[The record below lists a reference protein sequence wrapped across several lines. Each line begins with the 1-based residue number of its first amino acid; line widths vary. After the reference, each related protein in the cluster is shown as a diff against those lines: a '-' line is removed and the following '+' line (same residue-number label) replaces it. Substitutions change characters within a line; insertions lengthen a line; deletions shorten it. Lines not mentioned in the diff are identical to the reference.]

1 MKRSFSAFVIIV
13 VFSLALA
20 GCRRGAEEPD
30 FKLPRPAEPA
40 GGAAAG
46 PVNHNSYADVV
57 ARVSPAVVTIR
68 AVRLARAP
76 RQHPFLDEESS
87 RDFFGRGGPQRQ
99 QQMQPREAPQRALGS
114 GVVISPD
121 GYIVTNHHVVDGA
134 EQITVEF
141 ADRRSFPAKLVG
153 NDPPSDLAVLKI
165 EAKELPV
172 LTLGDSDR
180 VRVGDV
186 VLAVGNPLGVGQTV
200 TAGIISA
207 KGRRTGLSDGSFEDF
222 LQTDAPI
229 NQGNSGGALVNTS
242 GELVGINS
250 QIFSPT
256 GGNIGIGF
264 AIPSNMTRS
273 VTEQLI
279 SNGRVRRGQ
288 LGVFVQQMTE
298 DIAQSLGLKEARG
311 VLVGSVQKGGAAE
324 RAGVKQGDVIT
335 ALNGTAVGDAN
346 ELRNLVAAYAAGHR
360 SHARHPA
367 RRTRAAGQ
375 GHARRA
381 GGVRQVGARRR
392 RRRRRRRGAGRR
404 RPARRDGDAAH
415 AGACRAPAPARRQA
429 GARRDERR
437 RVGAGRRGRLA
448 AGRPHRAGEPPARQV
463 GRRPAR
469 GHPGRGRA
477 PAAPSHHARRGH
489 ALRHRPAEEI
499 REVDSSQ

>member
-1 MKRSFSAFVIIV
+1 MKRSFGTFVIIV
-13 VFSLALA
+13 ALCLALG
-20 GCRRGAEEPD
+20 GCRRGAEEPA
-30 FKLPRPAEPA
+30 FKLPPPAEPA
-40 GGAAAG
+40 GGAPAG

-76 RQHPFLDEESS
+76 RQHPFLDDESL
-87 RDFFGRGGPQRQ
+87 RDFFGRGGQQRQ
-99 QQMQPREAPQRALGS
+99 LPQPRETPQRALGS

-141 ADRRSFPAKLVG
+141 ADRRTFPAKLVG
-153 NDPPSDLAVLKI
+153 NDPPSDLAVLKV
-165 EAKELPV
+165 EAKDLPV

-229 NQGNSGGALVNTS
+229 NQGNSGGALVNTT

-279 SNGRVRRGQ
+279 SKGRVRRGQ
-288 LGVFVQQMTE
+288 LGVFVQQVTE
-298 DIAQSLGLKEARG
+298 DIAQSLGLKEAKG
-311 VLVGSVQKGGAAE
+311 VIVGSVQKGSAAE
-324 RAGVKQGDVIT
+324 RAGLQRGDVIT
-335 ALNGTAVGDAN
+335 AFNGTVVNDAN
-346 ELRNLVAAYAAGHR
+346 ELRNLVAATQPG
-360 SHARHPA
+360 
-367 RRTRAAGQ
+367 TD
-375 GHARRA
+375 
-381 GGVRQVGARRR
+381 VTLDIL
-392 RRRRRRRGAGRR
+392 
-404 RPARRDGDAAH
+404 RDG
-415 AGACRAPAPARRQA
+415 REQQ
-429 GARRDERR
+429 
-437 RVGAGRRGRLA
+437 VKVTL
-448 AGRPHRAGEPPARQV
+448 GELVASAE
-463 GRRPAR
+463 PAR
-469 GHPGRGRA
+469 GGEGGGGEGGGEQGDGGKLGVTVTPLTPELAARLRLPEDREGLVVTGVEESG
-477 PAAPSHHARRGH
+477 PAAEAGLQQGDLIEQANRQPVKTVEDLRAAIQGAGDRPLLLLVTRGEGTVFVTV
-489 ALRHRPAEEI
+489 RP
-499 REVDSSQ
+499 RK

>member
-1 MKRSFSAFVIIV
+1 MKRSFVAFAVAL
-13 VFSLALA
+13 SLALALA
-20 GCRRGAEEPD
+20 GCRRGAEEPE
-30 FKLPRPAEPA
+30 FKLPRAAEPA
-40 GGAAAG
+40 GGAPSG

-57 ARVSPAVVTIR
+57 ARVAPAVVTIR
-68 AVRLARAP
+68 AVRLTRLP
-76 RQHPFLDEESS
+76 RQHPFLDEESLQ
-87 RDFFGRGGPQRQ
+87 DFFGRGGQQRQAPVQPRSVPQRG
-99 QQMQPREAPQRALGS
+99 LGS

-141 ADRRSFPAKLVG
+141 TDRRIFAAKLVG
-153 NDPPSDLAVLKI
+153 NDPPSDLAVLKV
-165 EAKELPV
+165 EAKDLPV

-264 AIPSNMTRS
+264 AIPSNMTRG

-279 SNGRVRRGQ
+279 SKGRVRRGQ
-288 LGVFVQQMTE
+288 LGVYVQQVTE

-311 VLVGSVQKGGAAE
+311 VIVGSVQRGGAAE
-324 RAGVKQGDVIT
+324 RAGLKQGDVIT
-335 ALNGTAVGDAN
+335 SLNGTAVNDAN
-346 ELRNLVAAYAAGHR
+346 ELRNLVAATQPG
-360 SHARHPA
+360 
-367 RRTRAAGQ
+367 TD
-375 GHARRA
+375 
-381 GGVRQVGARRR
+381 VTLDIL
-392 RRRRRRRGAGRR
+392 
-404 RPARRDGDAAH
+404 RDGREQQIKVTLGELTAA
-415 AGACRAPAPARRQA
+415 A
-429 GARRDERR
+429 E
-437 RVGAGRRGRLA
+437 
-448 AGRPHRAGEPPARQV
+448 
-463 GRRPAR
+463 PAR
-469 GHPGRGRA
+469 GEGEGGGGVEEQSDGGKLGVTVTPLTPEVASRLQLPEDRQGLVVTGVEQGG
-477 PAAPSHHARRGH
+477 PAAEAGLREGDLIEQANRQPVKTIEDLRAAIQSAGERPLLLLVTRGDGTVFVTV
-489 ALRHRPAEEI
+489 RP
-499 REVDSSQ
+499 RK

>member
-1 MKRSFSAFVIIV
+1 MKRSFVTFVILLALG
-13 VFSLALA
+13 LALA
-20 GCRRGAEEPD
+20 GCRKGAEEPE
-30 FKLPRPAEPA
+30 FKLPRAAEPS
-40 GGAAAG
+40 GAAPSG

-68 AVRLARAP
+68 AVRMMRAP
-76 RQHPFLDEESS
+76 RQHPFLDEESLQ
-87 RDFFGRGGPQRQ
+87 DFFGRGGPRRQQRQ
-99 QQMQPREAPQRALGS
+99 QQQPAEPRGTPQRGLGS

-153 NDPPSDLAVLKI
+153 NDPPSDLAVLKVD
-165 EAKELPV
+165 AKDLPV

-264 AIPSNMTRS
+264 AIPSNMTRG

-279 SNGRVRRGQ
+279 SKGRVRRGQ
-288 LGVFVQQMTE
+288 LGVFVQQVTE
-298 DIAQSLGLKEARG
+298 DIAQSLGLKEAKG
-311 VLVGSVQKGGAAE
+311 VIIGSVQKGGAAE
-324 RAGVKQGDVIT
+324 GAGLRQGDVIT
-335 ALNGTAVGDAN
+335 ALNGAAVGDAN
-346 ELRNLVAAYAAGHR
+346 ELRNLVAATQPGTDVTVDFLRDGREQQVKVTLGELAASAEPGR
-360 SHARHPA
+360 EGGGGGGEGGEQSDGGKLGVTVAPLTPELAARLRLPEDRQGLVVMNVEPSGPA
-367 RRTRAAGQ
+367 AEAGLQQGDLVEQANRRAVRTVEDLRAAIDD
-375 GHARRA
+375 A
-381 GGVRQVGARRR
+381 GDRPLLLLVTRGDGTVFVTVRPRK
-392 RRRRRRRGAGRR
+392 
-404 RPARRDGDAAH
+404 
-415 AGACRAPAPARRQA
+415 
-429 GARRDERR
+429 
-437 RVGAGRRGRLA
+437 
-448 AGRPHRAGEPPARQV
+448 
-463 GRRPAR
+463 
-469 GHPGRGRA
+469 
-477 PAAPSHHARRGH
+477 
-489 ALRHRPAEEI
+489 
-499 REVDSSQ
+499 

>member
-1 MKRSFSAFVIIV
+1 MRRSFSAFLIV
-13 VFSLALA
+13 LAFSLALG
-20 GCRRGAEEPD
+20 GCRRGAEEPE

-68 AVRLARAP
+68 AVRMARAP
-76 RQHPFLDEESS
+76 RQHPFLDDESL

-99 QQMQPREAPQRALGS
+99 QPRETPQRALGS

-141 ADRRSFPAKLVG
+141 ADRRRFPAKLVG
-153 NDPPSDLAVLKI
+153 NDPPSDLAVLKVD
-165 EAKELPV
+165 AKELPV

-229 NQGNSGGALVNTS
+229 NQGNSGGALVNTQ

-250 QIFSPT
+250 QIYSPT

-264 AIPSNMTRS
+264 AIPSNMTRT

-279 SNGRVRRGQ
+279 NGGRVRRGQ
-288 LGVFVQQMTE
+288 LGVFVQAVTDE
-298 DIAQSLGLKEARG
+298 IAQSLGL
-311 VLVGSVQKGGAAE
+311 
-324 RAGVKQGDVIT
+324 
-335 ALNGTAVGDAN
+335 
-346 ELRNLVAAYAAGHR
+346 
-360 SHARHPA
+360 
-367 RRTRAAGQ
+367 
-375 GHARRA
+375 
-381 GGVRQVGARRR
+381 
-392 RRRRRRRGAGRR
+392 
-404 RPARRDGDAAH
+404 
-415 AGACRAPAPARRQA
+415 
-429 GARRDERR
+429 
-437 RVGAGRRGRLA
+437 
-448 AGRPHRAGEPPARQV
+448 
-463 GRRPAR
+463 
-469 GHPGRGRA
+469 
-477 PAAPSHHARRGH
+477 
-489 ALRHRPAEEI
+489 
-499 REVDSSQ
+499 

>member
-1 MKRSFSAFVIIV
+1 MRRSFSVFLIVIALG
-13 VFSLALA
+13 LALG
-20 GCRRGAEEPD
+20 GCRRGAEEPA

-40 GGAAAG
+40 GGAPAG

-68 AVRLARAP
+68 AVRMARAP
-76 RQHPFLDEESS
+76 RQHPFLDDESL

-99 QQMQPREAPQRALGS
+99 LPQPRETPQRALGS

-141 ADRRSFPAKLVG
+141 ADRRALPAKLVG
-153 NDPPSDLAVLKI
+153 NDPPSDLAVLKV
-165 EAKELPV
+165 EAKDLPV

-279 SNGRVRRGQ
+279 SKGRVRRGQ
-288 LGVFVQQMTE
+288 LGVVVQAVTE
-298 DIAQSLGLKEARG
+298 DIAQSIGMKEARG
-311 VLVGSVQKGGAAE
+311 VIVNSVQKGSAAE
-324 RAGVKQGDVIT
+324 RAGLQRGDVIT
-335 ALNGTAVGDAN
+335 ALNGAAVNDGN
-346 ELRNLVAAYAAGHR
+346 ELRNLVAATQPGTDVTLDAL
-360 SHARHPA
+360 
-367 RRTRAAGQ
+367 
-375 GHARRA
+375 
-381 GGVRQVGARRR
+381 
-392 RRRRRRRGAGRR
+392 
-404 RPARRDGDAAH
+404 RDGREQQFKVTL
-415 AGACRAPAPARRQA
+415 G
-429 GARRDERR
+429 E
-437 RVGAGRRGRLA
+437 LA
-448 AGRPHRAGEPPARQV
+448 ASSGESGREDGGGGGGGGEQGDGGKLGVTVTPLTPELAARLRLPEERQGLVVTGVEESGPAAEAGLQQGDLIEQANRQPVRTIEDLLAAIQSAGERPLLLLVTRGEGTIFVTVRP
-463 GRRPAR
+463 RR
-469 GHPGRGRA
+469 
-477 PAAPSHHARRGH
+477 
-489 ALRHRPAEEI
+489 
-499 REVDSSQ
+499 

>member
-1 MKRSFSAFVIIV
+1 MRRSFSVFLIV
-13 VFSLALA
+13 LAFSLALG
-20 GCRRGAEEPD
+20 GCRRGAQEPE

-40 GGAAAG
+40 GAAAG

-68 AVRLARAP
+68 AVRMARAP
-76 RQHPFLDEESS
+76 RQHPFLDDESL

-99 QQMQPREAPQRALGS
+99 QPRETPQRALGS

-141 ADRRSFPAKLVG
+141 ADRRALPAKLVG
-153 NDPPSDLAVLKI
+153 NDPPSDLAVLKV

-279 SNGRVRRGQ
+279 TKGRVRRGQ
-288 LGVFVQQMTE
+288 LGVVVQAVTE
-298 DIAQSLGLKEARG
+298 DIAQSIGMKEARG
-311 VLVGSVQKGGAAE
+311 VIVNSVQKGSAAE
-324 RAGVKQGDVIT
+324 RAGLQRGDVIT
-335 ALNGTAVGDAN
+335 ALNGAAVNDGN
-346 ELRNLVAAYAAGHR
+346 ELRNLVAATQPGTDVTLDALRDGREQQFKVTLGELVATSGEPGREDGGGGGGGGGEQSDGGKLGVTVTPLTPELAARLRLPEDRQGLVVTGVEESGPAAAAGVQQGDLIEQANR
-360 SHARHPA
+360 EPV
-367 RRTRAAGQ
+367 RTVEDLLAAI
-375 GHARRA
+375 
-381 GGVRQVGARRR
+381 
-392 RRRRRRRGAGRR
+392 RGAGD
-404 RPARRDGDAAH
+404 RP
-415 AGACRAPAPARRQA
+415 
-429 GARRDERR
+429 
-437 RVGAGRRGRLA
+437 VLLLVTRGE
-448 AGRPHRAGEPPARQV
+448 GTVFVTVRPRK
-463 GRRPAR
+463 
-469 GHPGRGRA
+469 
-477 PAAPSHHARRGH
+477 
-489 ALRHRPAEEI
+489 
-499 REVDSSQ
+499 

>member
-1 MKRSFSAFVIIV
+1 MRRSFGVILIV
-13 VFSLALA
+13 LAFSLALG
-20 GCRRGAEEPD
+20 GCRRGAEEPA
-30 FKLPRPAEPA
+30 FKLPPPAEPA

-68 AVRLARAP
+68 AVRMARAP
-76 RQHPFLDEESS
+76 RQHPFLDDESL

-99 QQMQPREAPQRALGS
+99 QPREMPQRALGS
-114 GVVISPD
+114 GVVISHD

-153 NDPPSDLAVLKI
+153 NDPPSDLAVLKV
-165 EAKELPV
+165 EAKDLPV

-279 SNGRVRRGQ
+279 SKGRVRRGQ
-288 LGVFVQQMTE
+288 LGVFVQQVTE

-311 VLVGSVQKGGAAE
+311 VIVGSVQKGGAAE
-324 RAGVKQGDVIT
+324 RAGLRQGDVIT
-335 ALNGTAVGDAN
+335 AFNGTAVGDAN
-346 ELRNLVAAYAAGHR
+346 ELRNLVAATQPGTDVTVDILRDGREQQVKVTLGELVASSSEPGREDGGGGGGGEQSDGGKLGVTVTPLTPELAARLRLPEDRQGLVVT
-360 SHARHPA
+360 SVEESGPA
-367 RRTRAAGQ
+367 AEAGVQQ
-375 GHARRA
+375 GDLIEQAN
-381 GGVRQVGARRR
+381 
-392 RRRRRRRGAGRR
+392 R
-404 RPARRDGDAAH
+404 RPVRTVEDLREAIQSAGD
-415 AGACRAPAPARRQA
+415 RP
-429 GARRDERR
+429 
-437 RVGAGRRGRLA
+437 VLLLVTRGE
-448 AGRPHRAGEPPARQV
+448 GTVFVTVRPRK
-463 GRRPAR
+463 
-469 GHPGRGRA
+469 
-477 PAAPSHHARRGH
+477 
-489 ALRHRPAEEI
+489 
-499 REVDSSQ
+499 

>member
-1 MKRSFSAFVIIV
+1 MRRSSGAFVIV
-13 VFSLALA
+13 LAFGLALA

-30 FKLPRPAEPA
+30 FKLPRASEPS
-40 GGAAAG
+40 GAPPAG
-46 PVNHNSYADVV
+46 PVDHNSYAEVV

-68 AVRLARAP
+68 AVRMGRAP
-76 RQHPFLDEESS
+76 RQHPFLDDETL
-87 RDFFGRGGPQRQ
+87 RDFFGRGGGQQRQ
-99 QQMQPREAPQRALGS
+99 QQPPQPRETPQRALGS

-141 ADRRSFPAKLVG
+141 TDRRSFPAKLVG
-153 NDPPSDLAVLKI
+153 NDPPSDLAVLKVD
-165 EAKELPV
+165 AKDLPV

-279 SNGRVRRGQ
+279 SKGRVRRGQ
-288 LGVFVQQMTE
+288 LGVFVQQVTE
-298 DIAQSLGLKEARG
+298 DIAQSLGLKEAKG
-311 VLVGSVQKGGAAE
+311 VIVGSVQRGSAAE
-324 RAGVKQGDVIT
+324 RAGLRQGDVIT
-335 ALNGTAVGDAN
+335 GFNGAAVNDAN
-346 ELRNLVAAYAAGHR
+346 ELRNLVAATQPGADATVDILRDGREQQVKVTLGELAASAEPGREDDGGGGGGEQSDGGKLGVTVAPLTPELAARLRLPEDRQGLVVTGVEPGGPAAEAGVQQGDLIEQANRQPVR
-360 SHARHPA
+360 SIEEL
-367 RRTRAAGQ
+367 RAAIQ
-375 GHARRA
+375 
-381 GGVRQVGARRR
+381 
-392 RRRRRRRGAGRR
+392 GAGE
-404 RPARRDGDAAH
+404 RPLLLLVTRGDGT
-415 AGACRAPAPARRQA
+415 
-429 GARRDERR
+429 
-437 RVGAGRRGRLA
+437 VFVTV
-448 AGRPHRAGEPPARQV
+448 RPRK
-463 GRRPAR
+463 
-469 GHPGRGRA
+469 
-477 PAAPSHHARRGH
+477 
-489 ALRHRPAEEI
+489 
-499 REVDSSQ
+499 